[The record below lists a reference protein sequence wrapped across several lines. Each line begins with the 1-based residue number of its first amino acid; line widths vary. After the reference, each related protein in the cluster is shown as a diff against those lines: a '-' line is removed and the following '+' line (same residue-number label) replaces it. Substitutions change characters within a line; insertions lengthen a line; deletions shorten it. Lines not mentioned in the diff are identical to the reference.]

1 MEREEYLKLCQKC
14 ATIEKRIG
22 GVINNMPKEL
32 IVSCLG
38 MNYYPVKY
46 ELSFDNNGNPQHTA
60 ILHDL
65 YANSVTYVDL
75 RKVVKTY
82 E

>member
-1 MEREEYLKLCQKC
+1 MEREEYLRLCQNC

-22 GVINNMPKEL
+22 GVINNLPKEL
-32 IVSCLG
+32 IVSYSE
-38 MNYYPVKY
+38 MSYYPVKY

-65 YANSVTYVDL
+65 YTNSLTYADL
-75 RKVVKTY
+75 RKVVKY